1 MKKVILYIFSAVL
14 LGSIMV
20 GCMPKDE
27 LTYTGPTVV
36 EFKNHLQGFNTT
48 KLAAMG
54 VSSTGQT
61 MVSRRVN
68 VNTRGTDTIYVQL
81 VGPQSASA
89 TEIGF
94 AVETSSTAV
103 AGTHYNFRPV
113 GANKL
118 TIPAN
123 SSTGYILVDMIPG
136 SIAGTATFPLRV
148 TLTGNGTVAPSA
160 NYKTFTLTLGN

>member
-1 MKKVILYIFSAVL
+1 MKKIFLYIFSTVL
-14 LGSIMV
+14 LGSAMV
-20 GCMPKDE
+20 GCMPEDE

-36 EFKNHLQGFNTT
+36 EVKNHLQGRV
-48 KLAAMG
+48 AASLPAG

-61 MVSRRVN
+61 LVARRVN
-68 VNTRGTDTIYVQL
+68 VNTRVTDSIKVQL
-81 VGPQSASA
+81 VGPQSSSP
-89 TEIGF
+89 TEVTYI
-94 AVETSSTAV
+94 VEANSTAV

-113 GANKL
+113 GANKI

-123 SSTGYILVDMIPG
+123 SSVGYILVDMIPG

-148 TLTGNGTVAPSA
+148 TLTGGTVAPSA

>member
-1 MKKVILYIFSAVL
+1 MKKIFLYIFSTVL
-14 LGSIMV
+14 LGTSMV
-20 GCMPKDE
+20 GCMPEDE
-27 LTYTGPTVV
+27 LTYTGPAVV
-36 EFKNHLQGFNTT
+36 EFKNHLQGYNTT

-61 MVSRRVN
+61 LVSRRVN
-68 VNTRGTDTIYVQL
+68 ISTRVTDTIYVQL

-89 TEIGF
+89 TEVGF
-94 AVETSSTAV
+94 NVEANSTAV

-113 GANKL
+113 GSNKI

-123 SSTGYILVDMIPG
+123 SSQGFILVDMIPG

-148 TLTGNGTVAPSA
+148 TLTGNSTVAPSA